1 VVALGRVA
9 GDTHRPEAKNA
20 RRGSQL
26 FLGQNRETYRRLGFN
41 IIEEMKAK
49 HSTQTQ
55 RSRDDYAGNRVSQGS
70 LNLANLL
77 VENSSHKFV
86 PDEFGT
92 GSLAQKVDR
101 VSGAAEN
108 FSYRADQKLTSYSRD
123 GMQAEYFYDA
133 LGRRVAKKITKGAE
147 PVFTQSYVYLGEED
161 KILLGKSGDG
171 EITVYLDGQGID
183 EHLGEVSSRG
193 AKAYATDHLGS
204 VLNGEAAGA
213 AKAFGAWGENLN
225 GSSHAINA
233 SSAPVVYGYTG
244 RQLDPESASYYYRA
258 RTYLPEVGR
267 FAQPDPIGFDGGD
280 VNLYRYVENNPLS
293 NADPLGLYGMVPMP
307 GPMPIIVFPPTSNNS
322 GSAMC
327 GGLGQLG
334 NILQQQNQLL
344 AQQQYLQNL
353 LQSLALSSEERAKL
367 QEQLKQNKTQQGQLF
382 DQFINA
388 INPFDFSRPAP
399 QGPVL

>member
-1 VVALGRVA
+1 
-9 GDTHRPEAKNA
+9 
-20 RRGSQL
+20 
-26 FLGQNRETYRRLGFN
+26 
-41 IIEEMKAK
+41 MKAK

-171 EITVYLDGQGID
+171 EITLYLDGQGID

-213 AKAFGAWGENLN
+213 ARAFGAWGENLN
-225 GSSHAINA
+225 ATAPEISA
-233 SSAPVVYGYTG
+233 SSAPVAYGYTG
-244 RQLDPESASYYYRA
+244 RQLDPESQSYYYRA

-267 FAQPDPIGFDGGD
+267 FAQPDPIGFEGGD
-280 VNLYRYVENNPLS
+280 TNLYRYVLNDPLS
-293 NADPLGLYGMVPMP
+293 FVDPDGLRYR
-307 GPMPIIVFPPTSNNS
+307 I
-322 GSAMC
+322 C
-327 GGLGQLG
+327 
-334 NILQQQNQLL
+334 
-344 AQQQYLQNL
+344 
-353 LQSLALSSEERAKL
+353 
-367 QEQLKQNKTQQGQLF
+367 
-382 DQFINA
+382 
-388 INPFDFSRPAP
+388 SRPLQGLTA
-399 QGPVL
+399 QYGPVRHDYLEFDDGTTFSFGPAPGEKYINVISSNLTEDGTRASCGSYSSDSSRDREIKLRALNNFSKRYNVFKYNCQDFVLDSIR